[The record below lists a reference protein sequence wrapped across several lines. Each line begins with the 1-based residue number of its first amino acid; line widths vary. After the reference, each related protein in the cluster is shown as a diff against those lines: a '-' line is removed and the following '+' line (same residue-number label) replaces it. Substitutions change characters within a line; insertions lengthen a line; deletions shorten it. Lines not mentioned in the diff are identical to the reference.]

1 VPLLTHRLSGKIMV
15 SQTKHIE
22 PLARMFHILGD
33 RTRLRIIMLLGDG
46 EMNVSTI
53 CKKLKARQPSVS
65 HHLGL
70 LRMGEMVNARRDGK
84 QVFYSLA
91 NLARHRYARGLSR
104 LLQGSAVI
112 RLGPVVLGLA
122 GK

>member
-1 VPLLTHRLSGKIMV
+1 MT

-33 RTRLRIIMLLGDG
+33 RTRLRIVMLLADG
-46 EMNVSTI
+46 EMNVSAI

-70 LRMGEMVNARRDGK
+70 LRMGELVNARRDGK

-91 NLARHRYARGLSR
+91 NLARHRYAKALNR
-104 LLQGSAVI
+104 LLRGSAVV

-122 GK
+122 NK